1 MACKGQHVWTGGD
14 DAEALSKGVYTTFTE
29 NNLRYSQNAPLDM
42 YTEVNTQTNLPAQI
56 DISATPGNEYRFLF
70 VNKGGGS
77 ANKAALF
84 QKPNLFCSRKSS
96 PRF

>member
-1 MACKGQHVWTGGD
+1 
-14 DAEALSKGVYTTFTE
+14 
-29 NNLRYSQNAPLDM
+29 M

-84 QKPNLFCSRKSS
+84 QEANLFCSRRKLTAFLIEKMKSLGTTACPPYHIAFVVGGLS
-96 PRF
+96 ADPGAESC